1 MSLVEKWIRQKVN
14 TDKLSTSAVATSDD
28 IDSKIS
34 AAVPTVIQAEKTQ
47 IIEKKTLH
55 DPDNNI
61 GPLIACVFNSFPAN
75 ARINYDIRYKSMDQE
90 DITEKGYITIRDFF
104 WIGQENQHPF
114 IVNST
119 ERTLNTPLDMT
130 LEISM
135 NYYYDDNNVQDTTK
149 YELDFSITGCDEIVS
164 SDITLVLP
172 EKKGVYSAVEV
183 DRLLCQLKEDIDEH
197 LNPSGALHGL
207 LFLE

>member
-1 MSLVEKWIRQKVN
+1 
-14 TDKLSTSAVATSDD
+14 
-28 IDSKIS
+28 
-34 AAVPTVIQAEKTQ
+34 
-47 IIEKKTLH
+47 
-55 DPDNNI
+55 
-61 GPLIACVFNSFPAN
+61 
-75 ARINYDIRYKSMDQE
+75 
-90 DITEKGYITIRDFF
+90 
-104 WIGQENQHPF
+104 
-114 IVNST
+114 
-119 ERTLNTPLDMT
+119 MT

-149 YELDFSITGCDEIVS
+149 YELDFTLKACNEIVS